1 MKYPFKNTVLY
12 GSFFLLL
19 CIHNSISSKGLPVR
33 GSEKAGDTAIARLPN
48 ITAEQTIE
56 YLNKKLAPVCQIRDR
71 RGDMVV
77 AFFRSGTPVR
87 EDIVAFE
94 QINPTTVKY
103 SASENGVII
112 QCLQEERCIKRR
124 MLQNS
129 THDYF
134 SRILFPVE
142 CTPQQQQSLVKAFV
156 HLIMLYHD
164 PGYKSNVSFE

>member
-56 YLNKKLAPVCQIRDR
+56 YLNKKLAPVCQIRD
-71 RGDMVV
+71 
-77 AFFRSGTPVR
+77 GTPVR

-164 PGYKSNVSFE
+164 PGYKSNVPFE